1 MKDHFKNYFL
11 YILIITALIWL
22 YSASKSYYIQ
32 IGREQVES
40 EYNDRTT
47 LQEIEA
53 QKQYKIRDELLIKA
67 VKEKIENKEKYH
79 KDIRGLKT
87 EHLKYRERIRLEF
100 QNINFKL
107 SKLKTINRNLKMDL
121 LETKALNL
129 SLSTINKNIL
139 EDWTLSD
146 NEIIKNLDMVVR
158 KTVEDTEQKY
168 IDFINKIDKIKR
180 GKK

>member
-22 YSASKSYYIQ
+22 YNTSKSYYIQ

-67 VKEKIENKEKYH
+67 VKEKIENKEKHH
-79 KDIRGLKT
+79 KDIRELKT
-87 EHLKYRERIRLEF
+87 EYLKYRERIRLEF
-100 QNINFKL
+100 QDINFKL

-121 LETKALNL
+121 QEAKMLNF
-129 SLSTINKNIL
+129 SLSTINKNL
-139 EDWTLSD
+139 LGDWKLSD
-146 NEIIKNLDMVVR
+146 AEMFKNLDMVAR

-168 IDFINKIDKIKR
+168 IDFINKIDRIKKR
-180 GKK
+180 GK